1 MTVKRKAEAAPFDV
15 PILWGTRPSSTRQ
28 YRVVE
33 CKGSALVGQ
42 CSRPGTHHEVRPIM
56 DFCPLDSAGG
66 SRDPRKHAKFL
77 AAVKAYEAA
86 FAARDKEAALKA
98 VALVGDLRLSVC
110 PICRRAPS
118 RSPGYL
124 TPKQQACKDH
134 WNALRRAAG
143 GCAKCDLKGLEP
155 DEVIQVL
162 QANHKD
168 PRGLVDKDNVKIY
181 KLSDYK
187 LWAKGDLSIDD
198 CKALMTLEA
207 SKCDFICGVCH
218 CLDPNSSSANRV
230 RNPEELPGGK
240 SSGTPEQ
247 QKEYYAKRNAKQRF
261 PKQQFVDDVKIRLGQ
276 CQHCGL
282 QVTAENVVAF
292 HFDHKD
298 ERTKLIGKGTLAGV
312 QGGVGGLVS
321 NVSKK
326 ASLDNIKDILVDE
339 MNKCQ
344 LLCANCHNRKTHYG
358 LKIKAD

>member
-110 PICRRAPS
+110 PICRSAPS
-118 RSPGYL
+118 KRPGYL
-124 TPKQQACKDH
+124 PAKEKACKDY
-134 WNALRRAAG
+134 WDEMRRAAG
-143 GCAKCDLKGLEP
+143 GCAKCEVKGMEP
-155 DEVIQVL
+155 DEVWQVL

-168 PRGLVDKDNVKIY
+168 PNEKIY
-181 KLSDYK
+181 NLSDYK
-187 LWAKGDLSIDD
+187 DWANKDLSVDE
-198 CKALMTLEA
+198 CVALMTLEA
-207 SKCDFICGVCH
+207 TKCDFLCGFCH
-218 CLDPNSSSANRV
+218 SLDPNSNSANRV

-240 SSGTPEQ
+240 STGTTEQ
-247 QKEYYAKRNAKQRF
+247 IQQYHAKRKATFRF
-261 PKQQFVDDVKIRLGQ
+261 PKQQFVDDVKIQRGRCL
-276 CQHCGL
+276 HCGL
-282 QVTAENVVAF
+282 QVTAKNVVAF

-298 ERTKLIGKGTLAGV
+298 ERTKMKGKGTLAGV
-312 QGGVGGLVS
+312 NGGVSGLVH
-321 NVSKK
+321 NVSKE
-326 ASLDNIKDILVDE
+326 ASLEKIEHILVAEID
-339 MNKCQ
+339 KCN
-344 LLCANCHNRKTHYG
+344 LLCANCHHRKTHYG
-358 LKIKAD
+358 LKIKKSSS